1 MSESPSLSKAT
12 SQGSESS
19 AASPG
24 SRNRPDA
31 SQGFRS
37 QPDIVPVPMIAPGA
51 SYPVAAPPQPPA
63 QPPQKKSA
71 PKLLVV
77 SMILCVLALAVL
89 AGILIFVL
97 MRGQD
102 ATPAPAPPQISEVES
117 AFTSTK
123 IDPPTLSG
131 YMYISTEGF
140 TDAKL
145 SQYSVG
151 SVTEDPSAKGTFTC
165 EGKAEA
171 EFENEYVEAIIPL
184 TIRLTHAAEST
195 SWVPGGVEKG
205 KPQVIPVS
213 PPDMEAIQ
221 ANLQNILKDYNQEV
235 ANQFVGADVQPEAS
249 LNTQGGTIAFHLSKA
264 EGDQV
269 KSCTVNAN
277 VSWGDSGWQVKVTEV
292 TGLDQP
298 AEEEQPAEQPSSDE
312 AIEPTPDDSASDP
325 DSGGSNNSGF
335 SELRPT
341 MLLECWSGDLVRVPG
356 TIQVQ
361 QNGSVL
367 LRTDDVIL
375 VRFNG
380 RDYITTY
387 FEITGSG
394 TWQNGQHVILDGAIS
409 ATGSNPVAPL
419 VINTSYA

>member
-1 MSESPSLSKAT
+1 M
-12 SQGSESS
+12 
-19 AASPG
+19 
-24 SRNRPDA
+24 
-31 SQGFRS
+31 
-37 QPDIVPVPMIAPGA
+37 
-51 SYPVAAPPQPPA
+51 
-63 QPPQKKSA
+63 QPPQQKKGA

-77 SMILCVLALAVL
+77 AMILCVLALAVL
-89 AGILIFVL
+89 AAILVFVL

-102 ATPAPAPPQISEVES
+102 SVPAPAPPQVSEVES
-117 AFTSTK
+117 AFESAK

-140 TDAKL
+140 SEPKL

-151 SVTEDPSAKGTFTC
+151 SVTEDASAKGAFTC

-171 EFENEYVEAIIPL
+171 EFQNEFVKAIVPL
-184 TIRLTHAAEST
+184 TVRLTHAAEST
-195 SWVPGGVEKG
+195 SWVPGGVDEG
-205 KPQVIPVS
+205 KPQVTPTG
-213 PPDMEAIQ
+213 PADLEAIQ

-269 KSCTVNAN
+269 KTCTVNAD
-277 VSWGDSGWQVKVTEV
+277 VSWGDSGWKVTITEV

-298 AEEEQPAEQPSSDE
+298 VEEQPAEQPSE
-312 AIEPTPDDSASDP
+312 EVVEPTPDDSASNSGN
-325 DSGGSNNSGF
+325 DSGSNNSGS

-380 RDYITTY
+380 RDFITTY